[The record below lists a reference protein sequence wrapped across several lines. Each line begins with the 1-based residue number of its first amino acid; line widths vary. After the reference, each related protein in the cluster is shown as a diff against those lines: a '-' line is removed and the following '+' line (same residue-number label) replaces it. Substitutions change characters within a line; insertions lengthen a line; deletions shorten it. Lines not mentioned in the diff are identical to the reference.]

1 MIVTYVNLILMLC
14 FPHSGVVR
22 PPEFSSPVA
31 AASPRFFSS
40 AEQRERLGFPGL
52 PLNCQGQTF
61 PLFFFV
67 SALSS
72 LPRRRFQVSFTVGR
86 SLFANSFSLLSI
98 CGLQNTDFPLQLQH
112 SARLFSPVVVF
123 FVSAFGRRQVTA
135 LGEFYLADFSCRCC
149 CSVRI
154 LQRFRLRTA
163 LDLPCAHVFHRQ
175 SASSPLCFIRCWRTT
190 LPVAVTV
197 ATVKADIL
205 LCGFDFTSSVL
216 SYDCYLQSLFL
227 WLEWC

>member
-1 MIVTYVNLILMLC
+1 VTYVNLILMLC

-52 PLNCQGQTF
+52 PLN
-61 PLFFFV
+61 
-67 SALSS
+67 SAPRSNLSIVFLCLCLSS

-149 CSVRI
+149 CSVMI